1 MSFKQLCL
9 FISMLVFFSCTET
22 GLYEK
27 VVFMPQNQW
36 SFSNKP
42 EFNFEIKDTSSNYLV
57 YFLFRHADAYE
68 YNNVWIKLK
77 STLPGDSSIHSER
90 FDVPLAANNRWLGS
104 GMDDIF
110 DHRVLLYREAVKFIK
125 PGSYS
130 IKIEHDMRVEPLDHV
145 FNVGLRLE
153 KVN

>member
-9 FISMLVFFSCTET
+9 FISMFVLFSCSET

-27 VVFMPQNQW
+27 VVFMPKNQW
-36 SFSNKP
+36 SSSSKP
-42 EFNFEIKDTSSNYLV
+42 VFHFEVKDTSSNYLV

-68 YNNVWIKLK
+68 YNNVWIKLN
-77 STLPGDSSIHSER
+77 SSLPGDSAARTER
-90 FDVPLAANNRWLGS
+90 FDVPLAVNNRWLGS

-110 DHRVLLYREAVKFIK
+110 DHRVLLYREPVKFIK
-125 PGSYS
+125 PGSYAVMV
-130 IKIEHDMRVEPLDHV
+130 EHDMRIESLDHV

>member
-1 MSFKQLCL
+1 
-9 FISMLVFFSCTET
+9 
-22 GLYEK
+22 
-27 VVFMPQNQW
+27 MPKNQW
-36 SFSNKP
+36 ASSSKP
-42 EFNFEIKDTSSNYLV
+42 VFHFDVKDTSSNYLV

-68 YNNVWIKLK
+68 YNNVWIKLN
-77 STLPGDSSIHSER
+77 SSLPGDSAARTER

-110 DHRVLLYREAVKFIK
+110 DHRVLLYPEPVKFIK
-125 PGSYS
+125 PGSYAVMV
-130 IKIEHDMRVEPLDHV
+130 EHDMRIESLDHV